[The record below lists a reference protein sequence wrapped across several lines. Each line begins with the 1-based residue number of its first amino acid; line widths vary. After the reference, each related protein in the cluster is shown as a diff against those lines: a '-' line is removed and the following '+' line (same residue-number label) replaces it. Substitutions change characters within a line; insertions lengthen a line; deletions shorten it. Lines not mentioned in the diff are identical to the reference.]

1 VKLREITRKIE
12 TMIPLSW
19 AEAWDNPG
27 LLAGD
32 PEWEIGKIAV
42 SLDATP
48 RSVRIACEKSADL
61 LVTHHPAFIQP
72 VSSLSPE
79 TAAGAAAFEAIKRK
93 VALYGIHTNWDVSPE
108 GVNRILALK
117 AGLLNPLPLIGG
129 ERGAWGLGAI
139 GDLASPISL
148 PGLAKLLREVWGL
161 SWIHALVNTDACVQ
175 KLALCGGAGGETMR
189 EAVLKGADVF
199 ITADLRYHEILE
211 GRFSGIPLLVC
222 DHGEMEAATLP
233 RLAELIMSLSGLP
246 VELLP
251 KEPNSEFFDLVDA
264 RNDFKE

>member
-1 VKLREITRKIE
+1 MKLREITRKIE
-12 TMIPLSW
+12 TMIPLAW
-19 AEAWDNPG
+19 AEEWDNPG

-61 LVTHHPAFIQP
+61 LVTHHPAFIHP

-117 AGLLNPLPLIGG
+117 AGLLDPLPLIGG
-129 ERGAWGLGAI
+129 KGVP
-139 GDLASPISL
+139 GDLERSAISPAPSPC
-148 PGLAKLLREVWGL
+148 PGWQ
-161 SWIHALVNTDACVQ
+161 SSCVQ
-175 KLALCGGAGGETMR
+175 FGVYHGFTCSGTPTR
-189 EAVLKGADVF
+189 VF
-199 ITADLRYHEILE
+199 KNSPFAE
-211 GRFSGIPLLVC
+211 GR
-222 DHGEMEAATLP
+222 AA
-233 RLAELIMSLSGLP
+233 R
-246 VELLP
+246 
-251 KEPNSEFFDLVDA
+251 
-264 RNDFKE
+264 R